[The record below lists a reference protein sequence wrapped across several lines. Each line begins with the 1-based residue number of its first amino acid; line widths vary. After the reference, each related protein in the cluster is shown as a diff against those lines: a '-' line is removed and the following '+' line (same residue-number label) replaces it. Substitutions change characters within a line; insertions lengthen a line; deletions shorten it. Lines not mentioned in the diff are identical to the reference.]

1 MSEPTREQ
9 PKVEPTL
16 STAPSASRWRWSNIP
31 SHVGPARTSTLAL
44 AVLWVAIFVL
54 YLNVRPPV
62 TPVPAGTGTE
72 QPAVP
77 PAPTQAP
84 TVPETTVP
92 ETTVP
97 EEEEPTPTEEPL
109 ETTVPTETLP
119 PEETT
124 APVPTSPSTQTSPS
138 SSPTTVSPP
147 G

>member
-97 EEEEPTPTEEPL
+97 EEEPTPTEEPL

-124 APVPTSPSTQTSPS
+124 APVPTSPSTPTSRS
-138 SSPTTVSPP
+138 SSPTAVSPP

>member
-16 STAPSASRWRWSNIP
+16 STAPSASRWKWSNIP

-97 EEEEPTPTEEPL
+97 EEEPTPTEEPL

-124 APVPTSPSTQTSPS
+124 APVPTSPSTPTSRS
-138 SSPTTVSPP
+138 SSPTAVSPP